1 MEKKGG
7 NKMEKLFLTE
17 KEIKEIEE
25 LRDYTIGKYIEDL
38 PNDKKQLVMKQYE
51 KESTIRQ
58 LKTIVNERYQ

>member
-1 MEKKGG
+1 MD
-7 NKMEKLFLTE
+7 NLYLTE

>member
-1 MEKKGG
+1 
-7 NKMEKLFLTE
+7 MEKLFLTE

>member
-1 MEKKGG
+1 
-7 NKMEKLFLTE
+7 MEKLYLTE

-25 LRDYTIGKYIEDL
+25 LRDYTVGRYIEDL
-38 PNDKKQLVMKQYE
+38 PDDKKQLVMKQYE